1 MQMDGDV
8 IVLIG
13 SIRNKGSVAIS
24 TSQKGKLT
32 IQQTVNSCAG
42 IPSPQYFFIAQ
53 CASGP
58 IMMPKLVMFEDNSGL
73 AAHPSISWT
82 AYDQDKLFS

>member
-1 MQMDGDV
+1 MDGDV

-32 IQQTVNSCAG
+32 VQ
-42 IPSPQYFFIAQ
+42 
-53 CASGP
+53 
-58 IMMPKLVMFEDNSGL
+58 
-73 AAHPSISWT
+73 
-82 AYDQDKLFS
+82 